1 MSGSETPRSF
11 LQKACENCRLRKIKC
26 DKQIPCASCQTLGI
40 ACQAAA
46 ARAAEHRPRIV
57 VTSQYERQIAL
68 IQERLQGIESS
79 LKQLAKGSIVPTS
92 QAKSIVSGDIDAA
105 TPSNKSI
112 SIYEGESSFGCQTI
126 QAGQLADVTA
136 TAVVGAPSSE
146 LSDALS
152 LLKDSLKRHEALSR
166 THETHLSTRVPPDS
180 VDSQQ
185 ELPPA
190 PLVISLIKVAKA
202 RPSVSL
208 VAFSYRG
215 VAQLE
220 ALCQKVYF
228 PLEPLP
234 AGSMTFFYGFLYF
247 VIRDYWSQQDPA
259 LREYDAQAII
269 DLCETRFCAGLE
281 KFETLTVPVIPN
293 IQALLVGAIKAQEE
307 CKLSLSWTFLSAAA
321 TMCHTLG
328 LHRRSSLVYEDR
340 EFADIKR
347 HLFWQL
353 YMLDKNLS
361 LNLGRGSNFPD
372 SDIDAEFYTPSSHPA
387 QRPWDLMSLDTILFA
402 RLQGQV
408 YDKLYSASA
417 MSSSLEE
424 RSRMVDELSAQVNAL
439 RNKLL
444 SINFSGAYYQER
456 LIGMAHSAD
465 FVCYSVLTV
474 IYRAQPLTSSSTEIS
489 PRCYEAARLGLEN
502 HLRCFA
508 QYRDRSVPQQ
518 AEYVNWYK
526 PSCTVEDLSRG
537 ANQNRILL
545 YPSFTPFTV
554 VFIHAI
560 ATSDTDEL
568 RLLQETVHSLNHIKF
583 LSPAAKRLHDVC
595 AAFAN
600 VAAAF
605 ITSQRTL
612 SGWHCRGDGT
622 LSLASAE
629 TDYEADLAGVGQD
642 QDALSA
648 FLCSLAGQNRPL
660 TDFLHM
666 DLFDAELGMGE
677 LFPPTQ

>member
-1 MSGSETPRSF
+1 MSGSEAPRSF

-40 ACQAAA
+40 TCQAAA

-79 LKQLAKGSIVPTS
+79 LKQLSQHSAASTPRPASYKAEVVNGSTQS
-92 QAKSIVSGDIDAA
+92 D
-105 TPSNKSI
+105 KSI
-112 SIYEGESSFGCQTI
+112 SIYEGESSFGNQTI

-136 TAVVGAPSSE
+136 TAVVGTASNE
-146 LSDALS
+146 LSSALS

-166 THETHLSTRVPPDS
+166 THETHLSTRVKLDLM
-180 VDSQQ
+180 SQD

-190 PLVISLIKVAKA
+190 PLVIALINRAKA
-202 RPSVSL
+202 NPSLSL
-208 VAFSYRG
+208 VAFSYKG
-215 VAQLE
+215 VSQFE
-220 ALCQKVYF
+220 SLCQKVYF
-228 PLEPLP
+228 PLEPPP

-247 VIRDYWSQQDPA
+247 VIRDYWAQQDPA

-281 KFETLTVPVIPN
+281 KFETLTIPVLPN
-293 IQALLVGAIKAQEE
+293 IQALLIGAIKAQEE

-321 TMCHTLG
+321 TQCHTLG
-328 LHRRSSLVYEDR
+328 FHRKSTLSHEPR
-340 EFADIKR
+340 ETADIKR

-361 LNLGRGSNFPD
+361 LNLGRGSNFND
-372 SDIDAEFYTPSSHPA
+372 SDIDAEFFTPSTHPQ

-408 YDKLYSASA
+408 YERLYSASA
-417 MSSSLEE
+417 IEAG
-424 RSRMVDELSAQVNAL
+424 VDERAAAIEELSSQVNAL
-439 RNKLL
+439 RNQLL
-444 SINFSGAYYQER
+444 SIDFTGAYYQER

-474 IYRAQPLTSSSTEIS
+474 IHRAQSLTTTATEIS
-489 PRCYEAARLGLEN
+489 PKCYEAARLGLEN
-502 HLRCFA
+502 HLKCFA
-508 QYRDRSVPQQ
+508 QFRNRSVPQQ
-518 AEYVNWYK
+518 AEYVNW
-526 PSCTVEDLSRG
+526 
-537 ANQNRILL
+537 ILL

-554 VFIHAI
+554 IFIHAI
-560 ATSDTDEL
+560 ATSAPSEL
-568 RLLQETVHSLNHIKF
+568 QLLQETVAALNHVKA
-583 LSPAAKRLHDVC
+583 LSPAARRLHDVC
-595 AAFAN
+595 AAFTQ

-605 ITSQRTL
+605 INSQRTL
-612 SGWHCRGDGT
+612 NGWHRRVDGT
-622 LSLASAE
+622 LSLPSAE
-629 TDYEADLAGVGQD
+629 TGVTGVQGFEGMEGMMGQQGHD

-648 FLCSLAGQNRPL
+648 FLCSLAGNNRPL

-666 DLFDAELGMGE
+666 DLLDAEFNMPE
-677 LFPPTQ
+677 LFSAGEQ

>member
-1 MSGSETPRSF
+1 MSGSEAPRSF

-40 ACQAAA
+40 TCQAAA

-79 LKQLAKGSIVPTS
+79 LKQLSQHSAASTPRPASYKAEVVNGSTQS
-92 QAKSIVSGDIDAA
+92 D
-105 TPSNKSI
+105 KSI
-112 SIYEGESSFGCQTI
+112 SIYEGESSFGNQTI

-136 TAVVGAPSSE
+136 TAVVGTASNE
-146 LSDALS
+146 LSSALS

-166 THETHLSTRVPPDS
+166 THETHLSTRIKLDLM
-180 VDSQQ
+180 SQD

-190 PLVISLIKVAKA
+190 PLVIALINRAKA
-202 RPSVSL
+202 NPSLSL
-208 VAFSYRG
+208 VAFSYKG
-215 VAQLE
+215 VSQFE
-220 ALCQKVYF
+220 SLCQKVYF
-228 PLEPLP
+228 PLEPPP

-247 VIRDYWSQQDPA
+247 VIRDYWAQQDPA

-281 KFETLTVPVIPN
+281 KFETLTIPVLPN
-293 IQALLVGAIKAQEE
+293 IQALLIGAIKAQEE

-321 TMCHTLG
+321 TQCHTLG
-328 LHRRSSLVYEDR
+328 FHRKSTLSHEPR
-340 EFADIKR
+340 ETADIKR

-361 LNLGRGSNFPD
+361 LNLGRGSNFND
-372 SDIDAEFYTPSSHPA
+372 SDIDAEFFTPSTHPQ

-408 YDKLYSASA
+408 YERLYSASA
-417 MSSSLEE
+417 IEAG
-424 RSRMVDELSAQVNAL
+424 VDERAAAIEELSSQVNAL
-439 RNKLL
+439 RNQLL
-444 SINFSGAYYQER
+444 SIDFTGAYYQER

-474 IYRAQPLTSSSTEIS
+474 IHRARSLTTAATEIS
-489 PRCYEAARLGLEN
+489 PKCYEAARLGLEN
-502 HLRCFA
+502 HLKCFA
-508 QYRDRSVPQQ
+508 QFRNRSVPQQ
-518 AEYVNWYK
+518 AEYDFVI
-526 PSCTVEDLSRG
+526 S
-537 ANQNRILL
+537 I
-545 YPSFTPFTV
+545 
-554 VFIHAI
+554 IHAI
-560 ATSDTDEL
+560 HGDFHPRHRHIRTFRITITL
-568 RLLQETVHSLNHIKF
+568 RNRGGLE
-583 LSPAAKRLHDVC
+583 SPARRLHDVC
-595 AAFAN
+595 AAFTQ

-605 ITSQRTL
+605 INSQRTL
-612 SGWHCRGDGT
+612 NGWHRRVDGT
-622 LSLASAE
+622 LSLPSAE
-629 TDYEADLAGVGQD
+629 TGVTGVQGFEGMEGMMGQQGHD

-648 FLCSLAGQNRPL
+648 FLCSLAGNNRPL

-666 DLFDAELGMGE
+666 DLLDAEFNMPE
-677 LFPPTQ
+677 LFSAGE

>member
-1 MSGSETPRSF
+1 MSGPETPRSF

-46 ARAAEHRPRIV
+46 TRAVEHRPRIV

-79 LKQLAKGSIVPTS
+79 LKQLTQGSVVPTS
-92 QAKSIVSGDIDAA
+92 SAKPEVTHSSTQSD
-105 TPSNKSI
+105 KSI
-112 SIYEGESSFGCQTI
+112 SIYEGESSFGSQTI
-126 QAGQLADVTA
+126 QAGQLANVTA
-136 TAVVGAPSSE
+136 TTVAGVPSSE
-146 LSDALS
+146 LSGALS

-166 THETHLSTRVPPDS
+166 THETHLSRRVKLDPVSSP
-180 VDSQQ
+180 

-190 PLVISLIKVAKA
+190 ALVISLINIAKA
-202 RPSVSL
+202 RPSISL
-208 VAFSYRG
+208 VAFSYKG
-215 VAQLE
+215 VAVLE
-220 ALCQKVYF
+220 TLCQKVYF
-228 PLEPLP
+228 PLEPPP

-247 VIRDYWSQQDPA
+247 VIRDYWGQQDPA
-259 LREYDAQAII
+259 LREYDAQAMI

-281 KFETLTVPVIPN
+281 KFETLTVPVMPN
-293 IQALLVGAIKAQEE
+293 IQALLLGAIKAQEE

-328 LHRRSSLVYEDR
+328 FHRKSSLAHEDR
-340 EFADIKR
+340 ESADIKR
-347 HLFWQL
+347 HMFWQL

-372 SDIDAEFYTPSSHPA
+372 SDIDAEFFTPSSNPA
-387 QRPWDLMSLDTILFA
+387 QRPWDLMSLATILFA

-417 MSSSLEE
+417 IESSIEE
-424 RSRMVDELSAQVNAL
+424 RVRTVDELSSQVNAL
-439 RNKLL
+439 RNQLL
-444 SINFSGAYYQER
+444 SIDFNGAYYQER
-456 LIGMAHSAD
+456 LLGMASSAD

-474 IYRAQPLTSSSTEIS
+474 IYRAQPSTSNTTEIS

-508 QYRDRSVPQQ
+508 QFRDRSVPQQ
-518 AEYVNWYK
+518 AEYPN
-526 PSCTVEDLSRG
+526 ED
-537 ANQNRILL
+537 RILL

-560 ATSDTDEL
+560 ATSNTTEL
-568 RLLQETVHSLNHIKF
+568 KLLQETVHSLDHIKS

-595 AAFAN
+595 AAFAK

-612 SGWHCRGDGT
+612 SGWHCRVDGT

-629 TDYEADLAGVGQD
+629 TDYQNDLAAVGQD

-660 TDFLHM
+660 TDYLHM
-666 DLFDAELGMGE
+666 DLLDAELGIDDM
-677 LFPPTQ
+677 FPSTQ

>member
-1 MSGSETPRSF
+1 MSGPETPRSF

-26 DKQIPCASCQTLGI
+26 DKQTPCASCQTLGI

-46 ARAAEHRPRIV
+46 TRAAEHRPRIV
-57 VTSQYERQIAL
+57 VTSQYERQITI
-68 IQERLQGIESS
+68 IQERLSGIESS
-79 LKQLAKGSIVPTS
+79 LKHLTRGSVVSTPIPKPEINNPPT
-92 QAKSIVSGDIDAA
+92 Q
-105 TPSNKSI
+105 SNKSI
-112 SIYEGESSFGCQTI
+112 SIFEGESSFGSQTI
-126 QAGQLADVTA
+126 QAGQLANVTA
-136 TAVVGAPSSE
+136 TTVAGVPSSE
-146 LSDALS
+146 LSNALS

-166 THETHLSTRVPPDS
+166 THETHLSTRIKLNA
-180 VDSQQ
+180 VDQQ

-190 PLVISLIKVAKA
+190 PLVIALIKTAKA
-202 RPSVSL
+202 RPSISL
-208 VAFSYRG
+208 VAFSFRG
-215 VAQLE
+215 VEVLE
-220 ALCQKVYF
+220 TLCQKVYF
-228 PLEPLP
+228 PLEPPP

-259 LREYDAQAII
+259 LREYDAQAVI
-269 DLCETRFCAGLE
+269 DLCESRFCAGLE
-281 KFETLTVPVIPN
+281 KFETLTVPVMPN
-293 IQALLVGAIKAQEE
+293 IQALLLGAIKAQEE

-328 LHRRSSLVYEDR
+328 FHRKSSLAHEDQ
-340 EFADIKR
+340 ESADIKR

-372 SDIDAEFYTPSSHPA
+372 SDIDAEFFTPSTNSA
-387 QRPWDLMSLDTILFA
+387 QRPWDIMSLATILFA

-417 MSSSLEE
+417 IESSPEE
-424 RSRMVDELSAQVNAL
+424 RSRVVDELSSQVNAL
-439 RNKLL
+439 RNQLL
-444 SINFSGAYYQER
+444 SIDFSGAYYQER
-456 LIGMAHSAD
+456 LIGMSHSAD

-474 IYRAQPLTSSSTEIS
+474 IYRAQPSTSSTTEIS

-508 QYRDRSVPQQ
+508 QFQNRSVPQQ
-518 AEYVNWYK
+518 AEYVNW
-526 PSCTVEDLSRG
+526 
-537 ANQNRILL
+537 ILL

-560 ATSDTDEL
+560 ATSNTTEL
-568 RLLQETVHSLNHIKF
+568 DLLQETVHSLDHIKS

-595 AAFAN
+595 AAFAK

-612 SGWHCRGDGT
+612 SGWHCRVDGT
-622 LSLASAE
+622 LSLVSPE
-629 TDYEADLAGVGQD
+629 TNYENDLAAVGQD

-648 FLCSLAGQNRPL
+648 FLCNLAGQNRPL
-660 TDFLHM
+660 TDYLHM
-666 DLFDAELGMGE
+666 DLFDAELGFGDM
-677 LFPPTQ
+677 FPST

>member
-1 MSGSETPRSF
+1 MLL
-11 LQKACENCRLRKIKC
+11 LQ
-26 DKQIPCASCQTLGI
+26 
-40 ACQAAA
+40 
-46 ARAAEHRPRIV
+46 H
-57 VTSQYERQIAL
+57 
-68 IQERLQGIESS
+68 
-79 LKQLAKGSIVPTS
+79 
-92 QAKSIVSGDIDAA
+92 
-105 TPSNKSI
+105 
-112 SIYEGESSFGCQTI
+112 
-126 QAGQLADVTA
+126 
-136 TAVVGAPSSE
+136 
-146 LSDALS
+146 
-152 LLKDSLKRHEALSR
+152 LKRHEALSR
-166 THETHLSTRVPPDS
+166 IHETHLSTRVKLDS
-180 VDSQQ
+180 VGQQ

-190 PLVISLIKVAKA
+190 PLVIALIKIAKA

-208 VAFSYRG
+208 VAFSYKG

-228 PLEPLP
+228 PLEPP
-234 AGSMTFFYGFLYF
+234 SAGSMTFFYGFLYF
-247 VIRDYWSQQDPA
+247 VVRDYWSQQDPA

-281 KFETLTVPVIPN
+281 SFETLTVPVLPN
-293 IQALLVGAIKAQEE
+293 IQALLIGAIKAQEE

-328 LHRRSSLVYEDR
+328 FHRKSSLAHEDQ
-340 EFADIKR
+340 ESADIKR

-372 SDIDAEFYTPSSHPA
+372 ADIDAEFYTPSTNPA
-387 QRPWDLMSLDTILFA
+387 QRPWDLMSLATILFA
-402 RLQGQV
+402 KLQGQV

-424 RSRMVDELSAQVNAL
+424 RSRVVDELSSQVNSL
-439 RNKLL
+439 RNQLL
-444 SINFSGAYYQER
+444 SIDFTGAHYQER
-456 LIGMAHSAD
+456 LIGMAQAAD

-474 IYRAQPLTSSSTEIS
+474 IYRAQPLTSSTTEIS
-489 PRCYEAARLGLEN
+489 PQCYEAARLGLEN

-508 QYRDRSVPQQ
+508 QFRNRSVPQQ
-518 AEYVNWYK
+518 AEYVNW
-526 PSCTVEDLSRG
+526 
-537 ANQNRILL
+537 ILL

-560 ATSDTDEL
+560 ATSNTEEL
-568 RLLQETVHSLNHIKF
+568 QLLQETVHSLDHVKF

-595 AAFAN
+595 AAFAK

-612 SGWHCRGDGT
+612 SNWHCRGDGT

-629 TDYEADLAGVGQD
+629 TADYAADLAAVGQD
-642 QDALSA
+642 QDAL
-648 FLCSLAGQNRPL
+648 
-660 TDFLHM
+660 
-666 DLFDAELGMGE
+666 
-677 LFPPTQ
+677 

>member
-11 LQKACENCRLRKIKC
+11 LQKAVSPLLRKIKC

-40 ACQAAA
+40 PCQAAA

-79 LKQLAKGSIVPTS
+79 LKQLAKGSIVSSP
-92 QAKSIVSGDIDAA
+92 QAKSVVSRGIDAA

-166 THETHLSTRVPPDS
+166 IHETHLSTRIPPDS
-180 VDSQQ
+180 VDYQQ

-215 VAQLE
+215 VSQLE

-259 LREYDAQAII
+259 LREYDAQAIV

-328 LHRRSSLVYEDR
+328 FHRRSSLVHEAR
-340 EFADIKR
+340 ETADVKR

-353 YMLDKNLS
+353 YMMDKNLS

-372 SDIDAEFYTPSSHPA
+372 SDIDAEFYTPSSNPA

-402 RLQGQV
+402 KLQGQV

-424 RSRMVDELSAQVNAL
+424 RSRVVDELSSQVNAL

-444 SINFSGAYYQER
+444 SIDFSGAYYQER

-474 IYRAQPLTSSSTEIS
+474 IYRAQPLTSSTTEIS

-508 QYRDRSVPQQ
+508 QFRDRSVPQQ
-518 AEYVNWYK
+518 AEYVNW
-526 PSCTVEDLSRG
+526 
-537 ANQNRILL
+537 ILL

-568 RLLQETVHSLNHIKF
+568 RLLQETVYSLNHIKF

-629 TDYEADLAGVGQD
+629 TDYEADLAAVGQD

-677 LFPPTQ
+677 VFPPTQ